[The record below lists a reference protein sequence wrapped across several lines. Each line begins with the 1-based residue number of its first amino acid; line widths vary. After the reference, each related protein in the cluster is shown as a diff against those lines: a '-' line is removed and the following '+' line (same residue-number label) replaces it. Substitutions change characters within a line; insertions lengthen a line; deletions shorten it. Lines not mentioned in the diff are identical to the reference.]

1 MRKATFLMTAALM
14 ACYITVNAQN
24 EPQYKPSIDQ
34 LYLTVDEVPNAV
46 FWLPAPPEPGSTQF
60 THDINQYYWGKQQRL
75 DSARAEKAI
84 REVAF
89 ETADMVKLY
98 SPAFGMEISPEKTPA
113 IFKVLHRALMTI
125 RLSASRPKATYG
137 RLRPYVRFN
146 ESTLYPAEEEELRET
161 GSYPSGHTVRG
172 WGMALLLCEINP
184 AAQDEVFKLGYEWGQ
199 SRVIAGYHWQSDVD
213 ASRML
218 AAAAYARL
226 HACEEFLADMADAR
240 KEFKKL
246 KKD

>member
-1 MRKATFLMTAALM
+1 MKQSSILMTVILM
-14 ACYITVNAQN
+14 AGYITVTAQT

-46 FWLPAPPEPGSTQF
+46 YWLPAPPEPGTTQF
-60 THDINQYYWGKQQRL
+60 THDINQYYWGKAQRL
-75 DSARAEKAI
+75 DSARAQKAI
-84 REVAF
+84 DEVVF
-89 ETADMVKLY
+89 ETTDMVRLF
-98 SPAFGMEISPEKTPA
+98 SPAFGMEISKEKTPA
-113 IFKVLHRALMTI
+113 IFKVLHRAMMTI
-125 RLSASRPKATYG
+125 RLSASKPKATYG
-137 RLRPYVRFN
+137 RMRPYVRFN
-146 ESTLYPAEEEELRET
+146 EPTLFAGDEEELRET

-184 AAQDEVFKLGYEWGQ
+184 DAQNELFKLGYEWGQ

-218 AAAAYARL
+218 AAASYARL
-226 HACEEFLADMADAR
+226 HACEEFLKDMADAR

-246 KKD
+246 K